1 MLISIIIP
9 AYNVED
15 YIEECIHSAYG
26 QTYQPI
32 EVICIDNNSTDN
44 TWQKLET
51 LKKQYP
57 QLIIDKES
65 KPGAPAARNKGL
77 ALSKGQWLQFLDAD
91 DLLLPGKLEHQVGLI
106 KDDAQVC
113 FIAAASEKLS
123 IDGQIF
129 KSVPKLDDPIKS
141 LFTTNLGNTCSNLW
155 NRSYVEQIGGWDESI
170 KSSQEA
176 DLMFRLLQVNRKVV
190 FDILPLT
197 VIRERPEGQISTKNP
212 KENWE
217 RYFNKRVEILEW
229 LKDNDSSVYE
239 THKEFFDDSLFGI
252 LKIISM
258 QKPDGLAAANKL
270 YRTHFIDKYRPSPNQ
285 SHSTKPYLLLYKAL
299 GFKGAERVRRILGE

>member
-15 YIEECIHSAYG
+15 YIEECVASAFAQSYS
-26 QTYQPI
+26 PI
-32 EVICIDNNSTDN
+32 EVICIDNNSSDG
-44 TWQKLET
+44 TWDKLQQ
-51 LKKQYP
+51 LKELYP
-57 QLIIDKES
+57 SLIVEKEL

-91 DLLLPGKLEHQVGLI
+91 DLLLPGKIKHQVGLI

-155 NRSYVEQIGGWDESI
+155 NRSYVEQIGGWDENI

-212 KENWE
+212 QENWE

>member
-15 YIEECIHSAYG
+15 YIEECVRSAFG
-26 QTYQPI
+26 QTYKPI

-44 TWQKLET
+44 TWPKLKQLQET
-51 LKKQYP
+51 YP
-57 QLIIDKES
+57 SLIIEKEL

-91 DLLLPGKLEHQVGLI
+91 DLLLPGKLEHQVGII

-141 LFTTNLGNTCSNLW
+141 LFTTNLGITSSNLW
-155 NRSYVEQIGGWDESI
+155 NRSYVEQIGGWDENI

-190 FDILPLT
+190 FDIQPLT

-212 KENWE
+212 QDNWV
-217 RYFNKRVEILEW
+217 RYFNKRVEILNWIKE
-229 LKDNDSSVYE
+229 NDTKLYAS
-239 THKEFFDDSLFGI
+239 HQAFFNDSLFGI
-252 LKIISM
+252 LKIISN

-299 GFKGAERVRRILGE
+299 GFKGAERVRRMLGE

>member
-15 YIEECIHSAYG
+15 YIEECVASAFA
-26 QTYQPI
+26 QSHFPI

-44 TWQKLET
+44 TWPKLKQLQET
-51 LKKQYP
+51 YP
-57 QLIIDKES
+57 SLIVEKEL

-141 LFTTNLGNTCSNLW
+141 LFTTNLGITSSNLW
-155 NRSYVEQIGGWDESI
+155 NRIYIEQIGGWDESI

-190 FDILPLT
+190 FDIQPLT

-217 RYFNKRVEILEW
+217 RYFNKRIEIAQW
-229 LKDNDSSVYE
+229 LKDNDPTVYK
-239 THKEFFDDSLFGI
+239 THKEFFNDSLFGI
-252 LKIISM
+252 LKIISA
-258 QKPDGLAAANKL
+258 QKPNGLTVANKL
-270 YRTHFIDKYRPSPNQ
+270 YRTYYKDKYRPTPYQ
-285 SHSTKPYLLLYKAL
+285 SHSTKPYLLMFKML
-299 GFKGAERVRRILGE
+299 GFAGAEKVRRILGK

>member
-15 YIEECIHSAYG
+15 YIEECVSSAFAQSYS
-26 QTYQPI
+26 PI
-32 EVICIDNNSTDN
+32 EVICIDNNSSDG
-44 TWQKLET
+44 TWDKLQQ
-51 LKKQYP
+51 LKELYP
-57 QLIIDKES
+57 SLIIEKEL

-91 DLLLPGKLEHQVGLI
+91 DLLLPGKIKHQVELI

-190 FDILPLT
+190 FDIQPLT

-212 KENWE
+212 QENWE

-258 QKPDGLAAANKL
+258 QKPGGLKISSQLFKDFYKNKYL
-270 YRTHFIDKYRPSPNQ
+270 PSPTQN
-285 SHSTKPYLLLYKAL
+285 HSTKPYLVLYKAL
-299 GFKGAERVRRILGE
+299 GFLMAERIRLLIGK

>member
-1 MLISIIIP
+1 MLTTIIIP
-9 AYNVED
+9 CYNVEN
-15 YIEECIHSAYG
+15 YIEECVHSAFE
-26 QTYQPI
+26 QTHPHI

-65 KPGAPAARNKGL
+65 KPGAPAARNRGL
-77 ALSKGQWLQFLDAD
+77 KHSKGEWLQFLDAD
-91 DLLLPGKLEHQVGLI
+91 DLLLTSKIDHQVKLI
-106 KDDAQVC
+106 QQQDDVC
-113 FIAAASEKLS
+113 FIAAACFKRDIHGKDNTS
-123 IDGQIF
+123 IPHPDNPF
-129 KSVPKLDDPIKS
+129 KS
-141 LFTTNLGNTCSNLW
+141 LFATNLGNTCANLW
-155 NRSYVEQIGGWDESI
+155 NRKYIETIGGWDETL

-212 KENWE
+212 QENWE